1 MHVMSVLLT
10 RHSIEEIMVHVDPVI
25 IDVCDFRRRVN
36 FLFELKLPEGSL
48 HCVKQTV
55 SCLYD
60 LRWKE
65 MRRAWLFIRV
75 SIVSMI
81 PLCRTALRVTT
92 FFINSHKVI
101 INLCQCFNSNP
112 LFCLSVYLLLFMS
125 KSEVSPQYC
134 ICCKFTMAINLMSCY
149 SVKRVQA
156 CFQHN
161 PYHCFGFS
169 RIHAM

>member
-1 MHVMSVLLT
+1 MSCTKTTQQRDGNGPQERGNNMHVMSVLLT

-101 INLCQCFNSNP
+101 YKLVPVLQFQPSI
-112 LFCLSVYLLLFMS
+112 LFVCSAASHEQIRNVSSILHLLQ
-125 KSEVSPQYC
+125 VHYG
-134 ICCKFTMAINLMSCY
+134 N
-149 SVKRVQA
+149 
-156 CFQHN
+156 
-161 PYHCFGFS
+161 
-169 RIHAM
+169 